1 MKQTLKTERLFATS
15 TIKTMRTPVTDTG
28 TGTRKGTRTRTKA
41 VTKTRTKKRTISLLW
56 KSVLLR
62 HELNRVKAAGH
73 AEEATF
79 AAGRSALQAV
89 TAMSRLFNTAS
100 AVVQVR
106 VLGCSASTWQQW
118 AVLHETKWVRRQ
130 YGRFRFGVDCNEQLM
145 RGSIEGD
152 DGESTGGGGGD
163 LHG

>member
-1 MKQTLKTERLFATS
+1 MFVPFFAVS
-15 TIKTMRTPVTDTG
+15 RIKTMSTPVTETG

-41 VTKTRTKKRTISLLW
+41 VTKTRTKKRKIALLW

-62 HELNRVKAAGH
+62 DELNRVKAAGH

-100 AVVQVR
+100 TVVQAR
-106 VLGCSASTWQQW
+106 VLGCRA
-118 AVLHETKWVRRQ
+118 
-130 YGRFRFGVDCNEQLM
+130 
-145 RGSIEGD
+145 
-152 DGESTGGGGGD
+152 
-163 LHG
+163 

>member
-1 MKQTLKTERLFATS
+1 MSR
-15 TIKTMRTPVTDTG
+15 PVTDTG
-28 TGTRKGTRTRTKA
+28 TGTRRGTRTRRKA

-79 AAGRSALQAV
+79 AVGCSTLQAV

-106 VLGCSASTWQQW
+106 VLGGSALTWQQW

-130 YGRFRFGVDCNEQLM
+130 YGRPAAVRLQCCPQQLM
-145 RGSIEGD
+145 CQLSGRPDFPMFISC
-152 DGESTGGGGGD
+152 TGWARFS
-163 LHG
+163 